1 MDFLFSVTQDS
12 TQLIKKQVN
21 FHESSEAVDC
31 RCFSEYVFVEILQ
44 VLQENTCLESMKFLH
59 MKFQYEISSDQFVV
73 KLETFNLKIYKETD
87 PSLIF
92 FHHFADVLTILGK
105 PWI

>member
-1 MDFLFSVTQDS
+1 
-12 TQLIKKQVN
+12 
-21 FHESSEAVDC
+21 
-31 RCFSEYVFVEILQ
+31 
-44 VLQENTCLESMKFLH
+44 

-92 FHHFADVLTILGK
+92 FHHFANVLTILGK
-105 PWI
+105 P